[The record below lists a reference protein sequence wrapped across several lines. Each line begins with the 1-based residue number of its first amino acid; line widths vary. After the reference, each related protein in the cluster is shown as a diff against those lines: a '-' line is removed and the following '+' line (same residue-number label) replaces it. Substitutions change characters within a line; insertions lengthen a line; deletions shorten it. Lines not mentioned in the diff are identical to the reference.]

1 MALTEPTAAGL
12 PVATTIEVVEGP
24 GRDPLA
30 WLDSSPAGVERWF
43 WEIPD
48 DDSSWV
54 GIGSVSTASVAGPDR
69 FSDAAEVAADMLDGL
84 VVDAPDEAPL
94 PRLAAGFAF
103 ETGGGEKSWRELG
116 GGRLVLPALQ
126 VLRQHGRTWVTSIGD
141 QTVPIPHKKT
151 SSADYADG
159 ADASRWATDEERSMY
174 RHLVATAL
182 KAIAGGEI
190 TKAVPCRSIRVDRS
204 PDLPRLLATLR
215 ETFPAC
221 ATFCVDTGRTVFAGA
236 TPERLAA
243 VHNGHL
249 DTAALAGSAP
259 RHADTTIDDALG
271 QGLMTSPKEQN
282 EHAVVVDAVV
292 DSLECLHLTPLLPNG
307 PALLRL
313 HGIQHLHTPISC
325 ELPDGVGILDVVGA
339 LHPTPAVSGAPIRRA
354 IELRGLHEHLDRG
367 WFAGPV
373 GWLDAD
379 GNGEFRV
386 ALRSALIDDLGTTLF
401 AGAGVVAGSDP
412 ERELLETEVKLGA
425 MLGPVLATSG
435 VPEGIDR

>member
-1 MALTEPTAAGL
+1 MALTGAVPVDE
-12 PVATTIEVVEGP
+12 PVATTVEVTDGAA
-24 GRDPLA
+24 RDPLA
-30 WLDSSPAGVERWF
+30 WLNAAPAGMERWF

-48 DDSSWV
+48 DDASWV
-54 GIGSVSTASVAGPDR
+54 GLGSVATVTVGGPGRFTDAS
-69 FSDAAEVAADMLDGL
+69 EVAAGL
-84 VVDAPDEAPL
+84 LGDLVLEAPDGAPL

-103 ETGGGEKSWRELG
+103 EPGGGEQAWQELG

-126 VLRQHGRTWVTSIGD
+126 VLRQAGRTWVTSIGGP
-141 QTVPIPHKKT
+141 TVPVPGVKAPV
-151 SSADYADG
+151 ADQPDE
-159 ADASRWATDEERSMY
+159 ADAASWASEEERSMY

-182 KAIAGGEI
+182 QAIADGEI

-204 PDLPRLLATLR
+204 PDLPLLLATLR
-215 ETFPAC
+215 DTFPAC
-221 ATFCVDTGRTVFAGA
+221 VTFCVDTGNIIFAGA

-243 VHNGHL
+243 VHSGHL

-271 QGLMTSPKEQN
+271 QGLVTSPKEQS

-292 DSLECLHLTPLLPNG
+292 DSLKSLQLTPLLPAG
-307 PALLRL
+307 PTLLRL
-313 HGIQHLHTPISC
+313 HGIQHLHTPINCDLPSC
-325 ELPDGVGILDVVGA
+325 VGILDVVGA
-339 LHPTPAVSGAPIRRA
+339 LHPTPAVSGAPTRRA
-354 IELRGLHEHLDRG
+354 IELRGIHEHLDRG

-373 GWLDAD
+373 GWLDSD

-435 VPEGIDR
+435 SPQGGNR

>member
-1 MALTEPTAAGL
+1 MALTGAVPGDE
-12 PVATTIEVVEGP
+12 PVATTVVVTDGAA
-24 GRDPLA
+24 RDPLA
-30 WLDSSPAGVERWF
+30 WLNAAPAGMERWF

-48 DDSSWV
+48 DDVSWT
-54 GIGSVSTASVAGPDR
+54 GLGSVATVTVGGAGR
-69 FSDAAEVAADMLDGL
+69 FSDSSEVAADLLGGL
-84 VVDAPDEAPL
+84 VPEAPDGAPL

-103 ETGGGEKSWRELG
+103 EQDGGDQAWKELG

-126 VLRQHGRTWVTSIGD
+126 VLRQDGRTWVTSIGGP
-141 QTVPIPHKKT
+141 TVPVPYIET
-151 SSADYADG
+151 RAADQPDE
-159 ADASRWATDEERSMY
+159 ADASRWASEDERSMY

-182 KAIAGGEI
+182 QAIAAGEI

-221 ATFCVDTGRTVFAGA
+221 ATFCVDTGSIIFAGA

-243 VHNGHL
+243 VHGGHL

-259 RHADTTIDDALG
+259 RHADATIDDALG
-271 QGLMTSPKEQN
+271 QGLMTSPKEQS

-292 DSLECLHLTPLLPNG
+292 ESLLGLELTPVLPSD
-307 PALLRL
+307 PTLLRL
-313 HGIQHLHTPISC
+313 HGIQHLHTPIHC
-325 ELPDGVGILDVVGA
+325 DLPGGVGILDVVGA
-339 LHPTPAVSGAPIRRA
+339 LHPTPAVSGAPAGRA
-354 IELRGLHEHLDRG
+354 IELRGIHEHLDRG

-435 VPEGIDR
+435 VSEGTDR

>member
-12 PVATTIEVVEGP
+12 AVATTVEVADGP

-48 DDSSWV
+48 DDSSWA
-54 GIGSVSTASVAGPDR
+54 GIGSVSTATVAGHDR
-69 FSDAAEVAADMLDGL
+69 FSDAAEVAADILDGL
-84 VVDAPDEAPL
+84 VIDAPDGAPL

-103 ETGGGEKSWRELG
+103 EPAGGETSWKELG

-141 QTVPIPHKKT
+141 QTVPAPHT
-151 SSADYADG
+151 ETRSVDHAQE
-159 ADASRWATDEERSMY
+159 ADASRWASGEERSTY

-182 KAIAGGEI
+182 KAIADGEI

-221 ATFCVDTGRTVFAGA
+221 ATFCVDTGRTVFTGA

-243 VHNGHL
+243 VHSGHL

-259 RHADTTIDDALG
+259 RHPVADIDNALG
-271 QGLMTSPKEQN
+271 QGLMTSPKERN
-282 EHAVVVDAVV
+282 EHAVVVDAVA
-292 DSLECLHLTPLLPNG
+292 DSLVGLNLSPSLPAG
-307 PALLRL
+307 PVLLRL

-339 LHPTPAVSGAPIRRA
+339 LHPTPAVSGAPISRA
-354 IELRGLHEHLDRG
+354 IELRGLHENLDRG

-412 ERELLETEVKLGA
+412 ERELLETEVKLSA
-425 MLGPVLATSG
+425 MLGPVLASSG
-435 VPEGIDR
+435 VPEGTDR